1 MGTYRII
8 LNQIKKNSKKRLEK
22 KEEDESSIKSRLN
35 KRQALEATK
44 KVFFCK
50 SARGYCVTFF
60 AQFNADQTYNFKKIV
75 TKDWEEKYGVILVL

>member
-1 MGTYRII
+1 MWENFFAYWNVIVCNTHQETLQISD
-8 LNQIKKNSKKRLEK
+8 LNYVNSFWISK
-22 KEEDESSIKSRLN
+22 I
-35 KRQALEATK
+35 K